1 MPPTTSV
8 PAEAPLVPGRPSTRL
23 VAGVAIVVLAI
34 AALGYWR
41 TGMPDYAEQAAV
53 AEREAAQQQGPG
65 AHDAQQVAAMVE
77 KLKERLK
84 AQPGDAEGWAMLG
97 RTQMILGQSQ
107 DAQVAYRKA
116 LELRPDDPRLL
127 ADLAEL
133 IGITRGHSLAG
144 EPTQLLDRA
153 LAIDPRSPKALAL
166 SGAAAFDRKEF
177 ALAVKH
183 WEALLAVSPGDANFV
198 AQVRD
203 GIAEARR
210 LGGLPGGETGGQAG
224 GPGAPPAVA
233 AAEAPKAT
241 AAPAADPKG
250 PPAAAAGGSVSGTV
264 TLAAAI
270 QGKAAP
276 DDTVFVYARAAEGPR
291 MPLAML
297 RKQVKDLPI
306 TFSLDDSM
314 AMQPQMRLSAFPKVV
329 VVARVSRSGQAT
341 PQAGDL
347 TGQSAPVAIGAQGLK
362 VEISDVT
369 P

>member
-1 MPPTTSV
+1 MPPTTSA
-8 PAEAPLVPGRPSTRL
+8 PAEAPLVPGRPSVRL
-23 VAGVAIVVLAI
+23 VAGVTIVVLAI
-34 AALGYWR
+34 AAIGYWR
-41 TGMPDYAEQAAV
+41 TGMPDYAEQASA
-53 AEREAAQQQGPG
+53 AEREAAQQAGASGPS

-84 AQPGDAEGWAMLG
+84 AQPDDAEGWGMLG
-97 RTQMILGQSQ
+97 RTQMILGQPQ
-107 DAQVAYRKA
+107 EAQVAYRKA
-116 LELRPDDPRLL
+116 IALRPDDPRLL

-133 IGITRGHSLAG
+133 IGITHGHSLTG

-166 SGAAAFDRKEF
+166 SGAAAFDRKDF

-183 WEALLAVSPGDANFV
+183 WEALLAASPGDASFV
-198 AQVRD
+198 AQVRE

-210 LGGLPGGETGGQAG
+210 LGGLPEGA
-224 GPGAPPAVA
+224 GAPPAVA
-233 AAEAPKAT
+233 AAEAPKAGAT
-241 AAPAADPKG
+241 TQQA
-250 PPAAAAGGSVSGTV
+250 PAAAAAGASVSGTV
-264 TLAAAI
+264 TIAAAI
-270 QGKAAP
+270 KGKAAP

-306 TFSLDDSM
+306 TFSLDDTM

-329 VVARVSRSGQAT
+329 VMARVSRSGQAT
-341 PQAGDL
+341 PQPGDL
-347 TGQSAPVAIGAQGLK
+347 TGQSEPVAIGASGLR
-362 VEISDVT
+362 VEIADVN

>member
-1 MPPTTSV
+1 MPPTTSA
-8 PAEAPLVPGRPSTRL
+8 PAEAPLVPGRPSVRL
-23 VAGVAIVVLAI
+23 VAGVTIVVLAI
-34 AALGYWR
+34 AAIGYWR
-41 TGMPDYAEQAAV
+41 TGVPDYAEQAAA
-53 AEREAAQQQGPG
+53 AEREAAQQSGPS
-65 AHDAQQVAAMVE
+65 AHDSQQVAAMVE

-84 AQPGDAEGWAMLG
+84 AQPDDAEGWGMLG
-97 RTQMILGQSQ
+97 RTQMILGQPQ
-107 DAQVAYRKA
+107 EAQVAYRKA
-116 LELRPDDPRLL
+116 LALRPDDPRLL

-133 IGITRGHSLAG
+133 IGITHGHSLTG

-183 WEALLAVSPGDANFV
+183 WETLLAASPGDASFV
-198 AQVRD
+198 AQVRE

-210 LGGLPGGETGGQAG
+210 LGGLPEGA
-224 GPGAPPAVA
+224 GAPPAVV
-233 AAEAPKAT
+233 AAEAAPKAGAT
-241 AAPAADPKG
+241 TPQAPA
-250 PPAAAAGGSVSGTV
+250 AAAAGGSVSGIV
-264 TLAAAI
+264 TIAAAI
-270 QGKAAP
+270 KGKAAP

-306 TFSLDDSM
+306 TFSLDDTM

-329 VVARVSRSGQAT
+329 VMARVSRSGQAT
-341 PQAGDL
+341 PQPGDL
-347 TGQSAPVAIGAQGLK
+347 TGQSEPVSIGAQGLR
-362 VEISDVT
+362 VEIADVN

>member
-1 MPPTTSV
+1 MSPTTPAPAEAPARQ
-8 PAEAPLVPGRPSTRL
+8 PAEAPLVPGRPSVRL
-23 VAGVAIVVLAI
+23 VAGVTIVVLAI
-34 AALGYWR
+34 AAIGYWR
-41 TGMPDYAEQAAV
+41 TGVPDYAEQAAA
-53 AEREAAQQQGPG
+53 AEREAAQQSGPS
-65 AHDAQQVAAMVE
+65 AHDSQQVAAMVE

-84 AQPGDAEGWAMLG
+84 AQPDDAEGWGMLG
-97 RTQMILGQSQ
+97 RTQMILGQPQ
-107 DAQVAYRKA
+107 EAQVAYRKA
-116 LELRPDDPRLL
+116 LALRPDDPRLL

-133 IGITRGHSLAG
+133 IGITHGHSLTG

-153 LAIDPRSPKALAL
+153 LAIDPRAPKALAL

-183 WEALLAVSPGDANFV
+183 WEALLAASPGDAGFV
-198 AQVRD
+198 AQVRE

-210 LGGLPGGETGGQAG
+210 LGGLPEGA
-224 GPGAPPAVA
+224 GAPPAMA
-233 AAEAPKAT
+233 AAEAPKAGT
-241 AAPAADPKG
+241 TSAEAPA
-250 PPAAAAGGSVSGTV
+250 AAAAGGSVSGTV
-264 TLAAAI
+264 TIAAAI
-270 QGKAAP
+270 KGKAAP

-306 TFSLDDSM
+306 AFSLDDTM

-362 VEISDVT
+362 VEIADVT